1 MQTYHFTFTLAD
13 DPRDLVVWSNALYE
27 AGGDDSS
34 PGICSGRLY
43 ASFDRDA
50 ATLEEAIRSAA
61 EVVRQAGLQIL
72 RCEIDAEEL
81 AELLQPVG

>member
-13 DPRDLVVWSNALYE
+13 DPREIVAWSNAIFE

-43 ASFDRDA
+43 ASFDREA
-50 ATLEEAIRSAA
+50 ATLEDAIRTAA
-61 EVVRQAGLQIL
+61 EVIHRAGLQIV
-72 RCEIDAEEL
+72 RCEIDADEL
-81 AELLQPVG
+81 AELIQSP